1 MFKTHLLPTEIITGE
16 GSIENIKDVAVKID
30 AKKIL
35 VYIDPALKK
44 IGVMDKIN
52 QILAGIDAEID
63 FYSDL
68 KPEPLIED
76 GNKAV
81 EKAREFNADLV
92 IGIGGGSCL
101 DCAKTAAVIAKHEGT
116 VADYLDLTGK
126 KELDNSGIYKILIPS
141 TTGTGAEV
149 TPNAVFSLGNTK
161 DVISNKFLFADTAI
175 IDPEITYTMPP
186 NVTASSG
193 MDALIH
199 AIESYTSLGASEL
212 TDVLALEAIKKIYKN
227 IRRAVWNGSDKDARA
242 EMSWGC
248 LISSLS
254 YPNSLCHGV
263 HSLSYPLGGLFK
275 IPHGASNAVLLP
287 YVFDFLWPSCT
298 DRMKDIAL
306 AIDLPI
312 EGLSDRE
319 ISIKLVNEFY
329 NLNKDIGMFLTLKDY
344 GIKESDID
352 SLAKDAI
359 KQTRLLQR
367 SPKRFSEEDI
377 KDVYY
382 AAFHG
387 ELNTL

>member
-1 MFKTHLLPTEIITGE
+1 MFQTHLLPTKIVTGE
-16 GSIENIKDVAVKID
+16 GSIENIKDVAISID

-35 VYIDPALKK
+35 IYIDPVLKE
-44 IGVMDKIN
+44 IGVLNRVKS
-52 QILAGIDAEID
+52 ILSDLDSEID

-68 KPEPLIED
+68 KPEPLVED
-76 GNKAV
+76 GDKAV

-101 DCAKTAAVIAKHEGT
+101 DCAKTAAVIAKHEGS
-116 VADYLDLTGK
+116 VADYLDLSGK

-175 IDPEITYTMPP
+175 IDPEITYTMPSS
-186 NVTASSG
+186 VTASSG

-227 IRRAVWNGSDKDARA
+227 IRRAVWNGKDKEARS

-287 YVFDFLWPSCT
+287 YVFDFIWPSCL
-298 DRMKDIAL
+298 DRMKEIAI

-319 ISIKLVNEFY
+319 ISIKLVQEFY
-329 NLNKDIGMFLTLKDY
+329 NLNKDIGLSTTIKDY
-344 GIKESDID
+344 GIKESDIEN
-352 SLAKDAI
+352 LAKDAI
-359 KQTRLLQR
+359 KQTRLLNR
-367 SPKRFSEEDI
+367 SPRKFNEEDI
-377 KDVYY
+377 KNVYY
-382 AAFHG
+382 AAFH
-387 ELNTL
+387 EKLNTL